1 MKRIAIQI
9 ALAITLVVP
18 LVALQKQEPQQ
29 PLTMPPGSAL
39 VAEVKGKVSVTPPQ
53 GAVTMAQRG
62 MALPAETAIE
72 TGKGSVILLLADGS
86 QVLVKSKT
94 RVVLKSPDS
103 GEGHFLQLFLG
114 EILANIKKRLG
125 ETPPFRMGTPSA
137 VITVRGTRF
146 SVQVD
151 KKGRTTVQVF
161 EGTVEVEGL
170 SEKPRSVLV
179 EPGYQTEVEV
189 GRQPQLP
196 QQINRLGMMEP
207 GVGGPQ
213 GPGMGQPGAGQ
224 RPGAGQQPSGSHNKS
239 EGPDD

>member
-1 MKRIAIQI
+1 MKRVGIQM
-9 ALAITLVVP
+9 ALAIILVFP
-18 LVALQKQEPQQ
+18 LAALQKAEPP
-29 PLTMPPGSAL
+29 PLTLPAGSAL

-53 GAVTMAQRG
+53 GALAMAQRG
-62 MALPAETAIE
+62 MVLPAETTIE
-72 TGKGSVILLLADGS
+72 TARGSVILLLADGS

-94 RVVLKSPDS
+94 RVVLKSPES
-103 GEGHFLQLFLG
+103 GEGHFLQMFLG

-161 EGTVEVEGL
+161 EGVVEVQGL
-170 SEKPRSVLV
+170 AEKPRSVLV
-179 EPGYQTEVEV
+179 EPGYQTEVEA

-196 QQINRLGMMEP
+196 QEINQLGMINRGL
-207 GVGGPQ
+207 GPQ
-213 GPGMGQPGAGQ
+213 GPGMGQPGVGQ
-224 RPGAGQQPSGSHNKS
+224 RPGAGQQPTGSDNKS

>member
-1 MKRIAIQI
+1 MKPLGLQI

-18 LVALQKQEPQQ
+18 AAALQKQEPQQ
-29 PLTMPPGSAL
+29 ITLPTGSAL

-53 GAVTMAQRG
+53 GAAAMAQRG
-62 MALPAETAIE
+62 MVLPAETAIE
-72 TGKGSVILLLADGS
+72 TVKGSVILLLADGS
-86 QVLVKSKT
+86 QLLVKSKT

-103 GEGHFLQLFLG
+103 GDGHFLQMFFG
-114 EILANIKKRLG
+114 EILANIRKRLG

-151 KKGRTTVQVF
+151 KKGRTVVQVF

-170 SEKPRSVLV
+170 TEKPRAVLV
-179 EPGYQTEVEV
+179 EPGYETRIEP
-189 GRQPQLP
+189 GKQPQLP
-196 QQINRLGMMEP
+196 QAIDQLGLM
-207 GVGGPQ
+207 GPRGQ
-213 GPGMGQPGAGQ
+213 QAPGMGPPGAGQ
-224 RPGAGQQPSGSHNKS
+224 RPGTGQQPSGSENKP